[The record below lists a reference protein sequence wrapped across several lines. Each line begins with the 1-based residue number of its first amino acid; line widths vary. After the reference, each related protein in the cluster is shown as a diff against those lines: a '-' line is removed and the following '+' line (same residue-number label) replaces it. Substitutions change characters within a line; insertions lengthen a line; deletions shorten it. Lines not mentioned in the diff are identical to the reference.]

1 MEVVVFGL
9 FAALA
14 FGSALMVV
22 LHRNPVYS
30 TMSLVVTLVASA
42 GLFVLLGAPFLA
54 ALQVLIYTGAIVVLF
69 LFVIMLLN
77 IQREGSAPGSGLG
90 QRIGAAVAGLAFAS
104 LLLMFLWRAYQ
115 AHQLPPL
122 SEDFV
127 ALKSLARLLFST
139 YMLPFQL
146 IGLLLLAAVVGA
158 TVLARRPLA
167 AEQLPALAADG
178 TEVERS

>member
-1 MEVVVFGL
+1 MEVAIFAL

-14 FGSALMVV
+14 LASALVVV

-30 TMSLVVTLVASA
+30 TLSLVVTLVSVAV
-42 GLFVLLGAPFLA
+42 LFVLLGAPFLA

-77 IQREGSAPGSGLG
+77 IQREGSVPGSGLG
-90 QRIGAAVAGLAFAS
+90 QRLGAAAGGLVFAGV
-104 LLLMFLWRAYQ
+104 LLLLVWRAHAAQ
-115 AHQLPPL
+115 RMPALV
-122 SEDFV
+122 EEFV
-127 ALKSLARLLFST
+127 SLKSLARLLFTS

-158 TVLARRPLA
+158 TVLARRPT
-167 AEQLPALAADG
+167 ADEPS
-178 TEVERS
+178 TEAKP